1 MINRSNVLI
10 ITNNVRLNKMVKCE
24 ELKKGDVFVCPDCGL
39 ELTVSEA
46 CDCAEEGACSEQGFV
61 CCGTA
66 MKKK

>member
-1 MINRSNVLI
+1 
-10 ITNNVRLNKMVKCE
+10 MVKCE